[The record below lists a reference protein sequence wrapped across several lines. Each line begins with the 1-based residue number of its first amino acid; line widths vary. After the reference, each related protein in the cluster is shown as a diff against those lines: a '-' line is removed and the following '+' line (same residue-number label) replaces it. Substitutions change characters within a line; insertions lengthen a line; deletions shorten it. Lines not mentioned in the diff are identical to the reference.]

1 MSPRSGPAIDSQC
14 IMRQMPRRAQPAT
27 ARKKGQIVSN
37 NAQEH
42 WTVRILQRI
51 WQLIKLVVAVDN
63 ARQPA
68 QRRTNVDEA
77 AREYL
82 TSVEPREYSS
92 SEGRVHSRTEV
103 GKPATLEDSKVQT
116 GERPAPSTEIIGES
130 TSRAAAEQFL
140 RHIEEVA
147 KNEQSAYLHDKKQL
161 QGQERTVFRMF
172 IISAV
177 VSLVI
182 LTVGAYFILSDRLAV
197 GILAEVLG
205 LIAGVGT
212 AILRSTSN
220 RLDTRIKAVD
230 SEQRDNRQVLLAV
243 QAALAIHDPKKQ
255 VQEVSKLAAW
265 LRERAM
271 GSSGKVSA

>member
-1 MSPRSGPAIDSQC
+1 
-14 IMRQMPRRAQPAT
+14 MRVNKTSAASCAT
-27 ARKKGQIVSN
+27 GHRQEEGQIVSN
-37 NAQEH
+37 NALKR
-42 WTVRILQRI
+42 WIVKIFPWI
-51 WQLIKLVVAVDN
+51 WQLINLVAAADN

-68 QRRTNVDEA
+68 QRRTNIDGA
-77 AREYL
+77 TREYI

-92 SEGRVHSRTEV
+92 SEGRVHSRTDV
-103 GKPATLEDSKVQT
+103 GEPVTLEDSKVQT
-116 GERPAPSTEIIGES
+116 GERPAPSTEIISES

-177 VSLVI
+177 ASLVI
-182 LTVGAYFILSDRLAV
+182 LTVGAYFIFSDRLAV

-205 LIAGVGT
+205 LIAGIGT
-212 AILRSTSN
+212 AILRSTSK
-220 RLDTRIKAVD
+220 RLDTRINAVD

-243 QAALAIHDPKKQ
+243 QAALAIQDPKKQ

>member
-1 MSPRSGPAIDSQC
+1 MSNYTQ
-14 IMRQMPRRAQPAT
+14 Q
-27 ARKKGQIVSN
+27 
-37 NAQEH
+37 H
-42 WTVRILQRI
+42 WAVRILQRI
-51 WQLIKLVVAVDN
+51 WQLIKLAVAVDN

-68 QRRTNVDEA
+68 RRRTSVDEA

-82 TSVEPREYSS
+82 ASVEPRESS
-92 SEGRVHSRTEV
+92 SGESRAPSRIDV
-103 GKPATLEDSKVQT
+103 GEPATLEDSKVQT
-116 GERPAPSTEIIGES
+116 GERLAPPAEKISES

-161 QGQERTVFRMF
+161 QGQERTLFRMF

-177 VSLVI
+177 ASLVI
-182 LTVGAYFILSDRLAV
+182 LIVGAYFILSDRLAV

-212 AILRSTSN
+212 AILRSTSK

-243 QAALAIHDPKKQ
+243 QAALAIHDPEKQ

-271 GSSGKVSA
+271 GSSGKASA